1 MGPALLLLFLS
12 AGCRHALPV
21 PAAPVPVLPEAS
33 ATPREA
39 TVTGF
44 AMGGEL
50 RVVLRCV
57 QEQAACLAQ
66 GVAARAEVERIEALA
81 TDWSER
87 GEIARLD
94 AQGQA
99 TVSPEVQALL
109 QASLRVARAT
119 RGAFDPTINA
129 LWGLYD
135 FDAGR
140 EPSAE
145 TLAAR
150 LPLID
155 WQGLQLDGD
164 QARLRPGQSVTLGG
178 IAQGYAAA
186 QALALLPGEAMVD
199 LSGDIAVRG
208 AWQVGIQHPRRP
220 RGDALASL
228 TLQDAVLTTSGD
240 YEHFFMVGDR
250 RVHHILD
257 PRTGRPATGATSATV
272 VHPDGAVADALATA
286 LLVLGPDPGPVQ
298 ALGAWALVV
307 TPDGAVHELGDS
319 GAHVRELR
327 LLP

>member
-1 MGPALLLLFLS
+1 
-12 AGCRHALPV
+12 
-21 PAAPVPVLPEAS
+21 
-33 ATPREA
+33 
-39 TVTGF
+39 VTGF

-186 QALALLPGEAMVD
+186 QALALLDGRDYVIPDAVKKLAQSVLAHRIILTPQSK
-199 LSGDIAVRG
+199 LSGF
-208 AWQVGIQHPRRP
+208 
-220 RGDALASL
+220 
-228 TLQDAVLTTSGD
+228 TSD
-240 YEHFFMVGDR
+240 LVVEA
-250 RVHHILD
+250 ILSST
-257 PRTGRPATGATSATV
+257 PVPVEKKPAGATA
-272 VHPDGAVADALATA
+272 
-286 LLVLGPDPGPVQ
+286 
-298 ALGAWALVV
+298 
-307 TPDGAVHELGDS
+307 
-319 GAHVRELR
+319 
-327 LLP
+327 